1 MAIDILKGERVS
13 AHLWAPLAEIESS
26 ALAQIKNVVAL
37 PWVFHHCAIMA
48 DVHAGIGCTIGSVV
62 PMRHSVSPALCGVD
76 IGCGMNAIKTNLTA
90 KDLPDDLKKL
100 RHSIERSIPVGFE
113 SHRQPVDGVE
123 DLSLWDEFSS
133 LSEKVQKLKSKA
145 THQCGSLGGGNHFI
159 ELCLDT
165 ENNVWL
171 MLHSGSRNIG
181 KEVAEYHI
189 EKVRKLAH
197 NASLP
202 DPDLA
207 VFLADTDEMRN
218 YRRDLMWCQQYAAEN
233 RRVMMQLYKSQIQ
246 YYFPQVTFEKEISC
260 HHNYV
265 AEEIHYGEKV
275 FVTRKG
281 AIRAGK
287 GDLGII
293 PGSMGT
299 RSYIVRGLGNP
310 ESFESA
316 PHGAGRRMSRGEAR
330 RKFNAKDLESQ
341 TAGVECRKD
350 TGVID
355 EIPLAYKDID
365 KVMENS
371 KDLVEVVAQLKQI
384 LCIKG

>member
-189 EKVRKLAH
+189 EKARKLAH